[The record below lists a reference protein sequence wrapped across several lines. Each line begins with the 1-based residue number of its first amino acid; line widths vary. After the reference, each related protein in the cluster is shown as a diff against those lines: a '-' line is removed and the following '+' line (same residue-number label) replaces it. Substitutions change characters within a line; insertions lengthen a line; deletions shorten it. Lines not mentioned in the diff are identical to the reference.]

1 MSCPTCDAQVFPLS
15 INRKAMQFVAQFR
28 EKTDVEEADYAF
40 HLKRLWPIIEVLA
53 SKDQRLGEWFLKG
66 ETEDEARLYRVYEA
80 GATPTSAVLAVLREK
95 YRGEEPLA
103 KTIGM
108 WNGQTV
114 KKDGAALSLVVDTG
128 HMPRDFELSVG
139 EENAAVSRLGDFESV
154 AQVVAAIADAYG
166 AAYVTAGPRK
176 YAAKQVF
183 DDKPGV
189 GWMLY
194 LPKVV
199 TAQQLPEARALI
211 PVPEAGRKQT
221 GTIIVSVT
229 DAVFSVD
236 NPEHVEVA
244 NRIEIRLVDQDLLP
258 RYADV

>member
-1 MSCPTCDAQVFPLS
+1 
-15 INRKAMQFVAQFR
+15 MQFVAQFR
-28 EKTDVEEADYAF
+28 ERLGVEDADYAF
-40 HLKRLWPIIEVLA
+40 HLKRLWPIIEVLTL
-53 SKDQRLGEWFLKG
+53 KDQRLGEWFLKG

-80 GATPTSAVLAVLREK
+80 SATPSTAVLAVLREK
-95 YRGEEPLA
+95 YRGEEQLA
-103 KTIGM
+103 KTIGI
-108 WNGQTV
+108 WNGQAV

-128 HMPRDFELSVG
+128 HMPRDFDLSVG
-139 EENAAVSRLGDFESV
+139 EENAASSRLGDFESV

-194 LPKVV
+194 LPKVITV
-199 TAQQLPEARALI
+199 QQVPEARAFI
-211 PVPEAGRKQT
+211 PVPGAGRKQI

-229 DAVFSVD
+229 DAVFSAE
-236 NPEHVEVA
+236 NPEHVKIA

-258 RYADV
+258 RYSDI

>member
-1 MSCPTCDAQVFPLS
+1 
-15 INRKAMQFVAQFR
+15 MQFVAQFR
-28 EKTDVEEADYAF
+28 EKPYVEEADFAF
-40 HLKRLWPIIEVLA
+40 HLKRLWPIVEVLTL
-53 SKDQRLGEWFLKG
+53 KDQRLGEWFLKG
-66 ETEDEARLYRVYEA
+66 ETEDEARLYRVYEPS
-80 GATPTSAVLAVLREK
+80 ATPSTAVLAVLREK
-95 YRGEEPLA
+95 YRGEEQLA
-103 KTIGM
+103 KTIGI
-108 WNGQTV
+108 WNGQAV
-114 KKDGAALSLVVDTG
+114 KKDGAALSLVIDTG
-128 HMPRDFELSVG
+128 HMPRDFDLSVG
-139 EENAAVSRLGDFESV
+139 EENADSSRLGGFESV

-194 LPKVV
+194 LPKVITV
-199 TAQQLPEARALI
+199 QQVPEARALI

-229 DAVFSVD
+229 DAVFSTE
-236 NPEHVEVA
+236 NAEHVEIA

-258 RYADV
+258 RYSDI

>member
-1 MSCPTCDAQVFPLS
+1 
-15 INRKAMQFVAQFR
+15 MQFVAQFR
-28 EKTDVEEADYAF
+28 EKPDVDQADYAF

-66 ETEDEARLYRVYEA
+66 DTEDEARLYRVYEA
-80 GATPTSAVLAVLREK
+80 SATPTSAVLAVLREK
-95 YRGEEPLA
+95 YRGEEQLA

-108 WNGQTV
+108 WNGRTL

-128 HMPRDFELSVG
+128 HMPRNFDLSVG
-139 EENAAVSRLGDFESV
+139 EENAASSRLGGFESV

-166 AAYVTAGPRK
+166 AAYVTAGSRK

-229 DAVFSVD
+229 DAVFSVN
-236 NPEHVEVA
+236 NPEHIEVA

-258 RYADV
+258 RYTDV